1 MTTLPPWWL
10 VITMPPPRHLV
21 NIVPFSSWRTGDAR
35 FPLQRWPS
43 KEEAASE
50 PPVTFLYLVLSLS
63 RILSS
68 SFISYIYSHLSL
80 SCSYSFSIAS
90 SSSISFLLSRSL
102 CSPPSPTSD
111 PRPTFVTTA
120 TSTISSPLHNAT
132 QPRPPSY
139 LLLHLCC
146 CCRLYLPPPL
156 VPKPKETRDRFEF
169 KLLNTRLP
177 RVKSDTSARRWYD
190 AISFST
196 RYWKYRRWC
205 KNSPTFTYRSWL
217 SFPKNSL
224 IERDDGTWYEKSMT
238 LFCPKFQD
246 R

>member
-1 MTTLPPWWL
+1 ML
-10 VITMPPPRHLV
+10 
-21 NIVPFSSWRTGDAR
+21 G
-35 FPLQRWPS
+35 
-43 KEEAASE
+43 
-50 PPVTFLYLVLSLS
+50 FLYSVGQVKKKQPRSLRS
-63 RILSS
+63 P
-68 SFISYIYSHLSL
+68 F
-80 SCSYSFSIAS
+80 
-90 SSSISFLLSRSL
+90 SISFSLYREFFPRLSYRTYILISLFRVLIPSLSLLLPLSRSFSL
-102 CSPPSPTSD
+102 ARYAPLPFQPATHNPPSLPQPPRPSPRHSTTPPSRGRRPTSSS
-111 PRPTFVTTA
+111 
-120 TSTISSPLHNAT
+120 TSAAAAASTLS
-132 QPRPPSY
+132 
-139 LLLHLCC
+139 
-146 CCRLYLPPPL
+146 LPPPL